1 MKTTDIQKF
10 LKKNQKPLLIAL
22 GVLAVVVVVWIV
34 IKKRRNPQGLK
45 TESEIESSTGTNIT
59 SSLDFYHLA
68 ERLWN
73 ATVSYRSLPIIVS
86 WWPTGTNEKEV
97 YAVLECLNTQADYMM
112 LENAWVNYYKQKSWY
127 VQHMN
132 LQAESTVPAILRS
145 ELDANELQR
154 CRDILTAKG
163 ITPDF

>member
-1 MKTTDIQKF
+1 
-10 LKKNQKPLLIAL
+10 
-22 GVLAVVVVVWIV
+22 
-34 IKKRRNPQGLK
+34 
-45 TESEIESSTGTNIT
+45 
-59 SSLDFYHLA
+59 
-68 ERLWN
+68 
-73 ATVSYRSLPIIVS
+73 
-86 WWPTGTNEKEV
+86 
-97 YAVLECLNTQADYMM
+97 MM

-145 ELDANELQR
+145 ELDANELQH